1 MIKVSG
7 YSDDIVV
14 VEQEEDGK
22 QLWEEEY
29 DSYDRDTLFKFD
41 DGTKIRVTYNGAWQ
55 VVVEEKG
62 TALHTV
68 EKLVQDGD
76 YYSDLFT
83 IWTDVVQSHWKE

>member
-14 VEQEEDGK
+14 IEREEDGE

-29 DSYDRDTLFKFD
+29 DSYDMDTLLRFG

-55 VVVEEKG
+55 IAVEENG
-62 TALHTV
+62 TALHTI

-83 IWTDVVQSHWKE
+83 IWTDAVAERWKE

>member
-1 MIKVSG
+1 MIRVSG

-14 VEQEEDGK
+14 IEREEDGK

-29 DSYDRDTLFKFD
+29 DSYDRDTLFRFG

-55 VVVEEKG
+55 IVVEEKG
-62 TALHTV
+62 TALHTI
-68 EKLVQDGD
+68 EKLVDNGD

-83 IWTDVVQSHWKE
+83 ILTDVVQSHWKE

>member
-7 YSDDIVV
+7 YSDDIV
-14 VEQEEDGK
+14 EIEREEDGK

-29 DSYDRDTLFKFD
+29 DSYDRDTLFRFD
-41 DGTKIRVTYNGAWQ
+41 DGTTLRMTYNGAWQ
-55 VVVEEKG
+55 AVVEEKG

-83 IWTDVVQSHWKE
+83 IWTDKVEKRWKE

>member
-14 VEQEEDGK
+14 IEREEDGK

-29 DSYDRDTLFKFD
+29 DSYDREMMFLFD
-41 DGTKIRVTYNGAWQ
+41 DGTIIRVTYNGAWQ
-55 VVVEEKG
+55 IVVEEKG

-83 IWTDVVQSHWKE
+83 IWTDTVAERWKE